1 MELKKARRI
10 EHVLQPPATPDP
22 LPGHSAAPNELPT
35 FASLTK
41 SAQEEMSRQMA
52 TALQGR
58 REAMAVDA
66 TATPSWDYKKDNEM
80 LFDRVCAEA
89 RRRARQ
95 KGSSTV
101 SYRDIRESSQAMDTS
116 FGNKKIKSPSE
127 EQPEHIDEVVESLA
141 TLRAE
146 TLRLSRGGDSTTQST
161 GSRRN
166 GLRGL
171 PTYSG
176 QDVPRRRRRR
186 RNLRPK
192 RIHVPRNS
200 PPRE

>member
-1 MELKKARRI
+1 MPK
-10 EHVLQPPATPDP
+10 
-22 LPGHSAAPNELPT
+22 HSAAPNELPT
-35 FASLTK
+35 FIPLTK

-52 TALQGR
+52 AELQGR
-58 REAMAVDA
+58 REAMAVD
-66 TATPSWDYKKDNEM
+66 TTTPSWDCEKDNEM

-141 TLRAE
+141 ALRAE
-146 TLRLSRGGDSTTQST
+146 TLRVTRGSDDG
-161 GSRRN
+161 
-166 GLRGL
+166 
-171 PTYSG
+171 
-176 QDVPRRRRRR
+176 
-186 RNLRPK
+186 
-192 RIHVPRNS
+192 
-200 PPRE
+200 